1 VASAAVGHLR
11 TYLGPIGSRSR
22 PYARVFRSTQ
32 LNTITDVLV
41 PNRFRLVV
49 TPTFRRFCRRPRLL
63 TLRTRRFSVTL
74 TQFLPPS
81 LKHFTDEMF
90 ETNTLLG
97 RQVVGEFLKDL

>member
-32 LNTITDVLV
+32 LNTITDVLI

-49 TPTFRRFCRRPRLL
+49 TPTFRRFDRRPRLPKL
-63 TLRTRRFSVTL
+63 GARRFFVTL
-74 TQFLPPS
+74 A
-81 LKHFTDEMF
+81 
-90 ETNTLLG
+90 
-97 RQVVGEFLKDL
+97 